1 MFCFQVALC
10 SIFKG
15 IFRDAG
21 SVGAAFLIWIFGGIF
36 SIFGALSYAE
46 LGNLKCIYY
55 LIKCLYKVL
64 RKGCL
69 IPKTGGEYEYLK
81 TAFSDIFGFL
91 FVWSYTFIYNPAVAA
106 FAALLFS
113 DYALKFFYPNCESPL
128 EARLCLAAGS
138 IGISN
143 KQTIFIILK
152 Y

>member
-1 MFCFQVALC
+1 MNCELLN
-10 SIFKG
+10 FKG

-21 SVGAAFLIWIFGGIF
+21 SVGAAFIIWIFGGIF

-46 LGNLKCIYY
+46 LGKT
-55 LIKCLYKVL
+55 LISAQFFIWTKWLHEIL
-64 RKGCL
+64 QNKGCL

-81 TAFSDIFGFL
+81 TAFSDIYGFL

-113 DYALKFFYPNCESPL
+113 DYALKFFYPNCESPF

-138 IGISN
+138 IGN
-143 KQTIFIILK
+143 
-152 Y
+152 